1 MATVNYSIP
10 DEIKEAFNA
19 QFADRNKSAII
30 AELMQRAIEEEK
42 QKQRRNQ
49 AIHRL
54 LSRYNERKQ
63 VTSAEIQAAREELRK

>member
-42 QKQRRNQ
+42 HKQRRNQ

-54 LSRYNERKQ
+54 LSRYNERNQ
-63 VTSAEIQAAREELRK
+63 VTSAEIQAAREELR

>member
-30 AELMQRAIEEEK
+30 AELMQQAVEEEE

-49 AIHRL
+49 AIQRV
-54 LSRYNERKQ
+54 LSRFNERKR

>member
-30 AELMQRAIEEEK
+30 AELMQRAVEEEK

>member
-10 DEIKEAFNA
+10 EEIKEAFNA

-54 LSRYNERKQ
+54 FSRYNERKQ
-63 VTSAEIQAAREELRK
+63 ITSAEIQAAREELRK